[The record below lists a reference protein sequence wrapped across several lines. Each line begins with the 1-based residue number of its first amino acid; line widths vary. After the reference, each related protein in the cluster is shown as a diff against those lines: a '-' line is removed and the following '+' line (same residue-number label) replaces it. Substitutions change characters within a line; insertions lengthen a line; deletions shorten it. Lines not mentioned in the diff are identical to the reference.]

1 METVLKDQYV
11 QKKEIGSGAYGRV
24 YLAEDI
30 INKKNVAIKRLKR
43 SEIDKDEYLK
53 KALDK
58 EIEIMKLCHCENSVI
73 LIEDFQTTNNYNF
86 VMELCD
92 GDLDGEL
99 KSRKK
104 PFTEEELKLILRQ
117 LSNVFVIMD
126 RENIIHRDIKHKNFL
141 VKKDPNNPNNKL
153 GFIVKIADFGFS
165 KVMENDMTRS
175 VLGTPS
181 TMAPEV
187 LSKSEYSKKADLW
200 SVGVITYQL
209 LFNSLPFNGRSQEEI
224 LQTILKS
231 KEIMYPNTN
240 PISRTLKHLINN
252 LLQKDPNKRYNWK
265 EFLNHPFLGLNTE
278 IEKINLQGQIPFAN
292 VINPNIYINI
302 VLYII
307 HLILLLLI
315 NSISSK
321 INTMEQENYQRTQ

>member
-1 METVLKDQYV
+1 
-11 QKKEIGSGAYGRV
+11 
-24 YLAEDI
+24 
-30 INKKNVAIKRLKR
+30 
-43 SEIDKDEYLK
+43 
-53 KALDK
+53 
-58 EIEIMKLCHCENSVI
+58 
-73 LIEDFQTTNNYNF
+73 
-86 VMELCD
+86 
-92 GDLDGEL
+92 
-99 KSRKK
+99 
-104 PFTEEELKLILRQ
+104 
-117 LSNVFVIMD
+117 MD